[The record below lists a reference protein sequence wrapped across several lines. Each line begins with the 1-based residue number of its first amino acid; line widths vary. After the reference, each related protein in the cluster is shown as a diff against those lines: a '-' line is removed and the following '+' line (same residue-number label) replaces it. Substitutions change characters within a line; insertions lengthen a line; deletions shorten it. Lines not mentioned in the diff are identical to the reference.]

1 MLNINSPTIRN
12 RLLRVALRLLGS
24 KDDAEDV
31 AQEVLLKLYQRKDI
45 EELKSVEAYAVTM
58 AKNLCLDIKRKTS
71 SYRTVEIEQAANR
84 HDSQTPYT
92 SLERHDSYS
101 FVRQTMEELNDSY
114 KLVIQLRDIEELE
127 FDEIATIMGMSEN
140 QVRVTLS
147 RARKKLRD
155 TLVNSKNFEYGTNG
169 GAFKQVL

>member
-1 MLNINSPTIRN
+1 MLRINSPTIRN

-31 AQEVLLKLYQRKDI
+31 AQEVLLKLYQRNDI
-45 EELKSVEAYAVTM
+45 DELKNVEAYAVTM
-58 AKNLCLDIKRKTS
+58 AKNLCLDIKRKTTNH
-71 SYRTVEIEQAANR
+71 RTVELEQAVGKHEN
-84 HDSQTPYT
+84 QTPHT
-92 SLERHDSYS
+92 RLEQADTYG

-127 FDEIATIMGMSEN
+127 FDEIATIMGMNEN

-155 TLVNSKNFEYGTNG
+155 TLVNDKNFEYGTDR

>member
-1 MLNINSPTIRN
+1 MLKINSPTIRN

-31 AQEVLLKLYQRKDI
+31 AQEVLLKLCQRSDV
-45 EELKSVEAYAVTM
+45 EELKNVEAYAVTM
-58 AKNLCLDIKRKTS
+58 AKNLCFDIKRKTTTH
-71 SYRTVEIEQAANR
+71 RTVEIDQAASRHDGQTPHSCLEQA
-84 HDSQTPYT
+84 
-92 SLERHDSYS
+92 DSYG
-101 FVRQTMEELNDSY
+101 FVRQTMEVLNDSY

-127 FDEIATIMGMSEN
+127 FDEIATIMGMNEN

-155 TLVNSKNFEYGTNG
+155 TLVNSKNFEYRTNS

>member
-1 MLNINSPTIRN
+1 MLKINSPTIRN

-31 AQEVLLKLYQRKDI
+31 AQEVLLKLYQRNDI
-45 EELKSVEAYAVTM
+45 EELKNVEAYAVTM
-58 AKNLCLDIKRKTS
+58 AKNLCFDIKRKTTNH
-71 SYRTVEIEQAANR
+71 RTVEIEQAEGK
-84 HDSQTPYT
+84 HESQTPH
-92 SLERHDSYS
+92 SCLEQADTYR
-101 FVRQTMEELNDSY
+101 FVQQTMEDLNDSY

-127 FDEIATIMGMSEN
+127 FDEIATIMGMNEN

-155 TLVNSKNFEYGTNG
+155 TLINEKNFEYGTNG
-169 GAFKQVL
+169 GTFKQIF